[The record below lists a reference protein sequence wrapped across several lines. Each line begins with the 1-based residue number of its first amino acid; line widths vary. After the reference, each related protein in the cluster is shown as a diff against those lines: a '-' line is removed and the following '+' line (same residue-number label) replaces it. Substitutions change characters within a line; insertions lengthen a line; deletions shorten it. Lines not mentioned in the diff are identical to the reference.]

1 MGFWKSFFGG
11 ETDPEEE
18 KKKAAARNFDLL
30 KYDGVKAMRIGQ
42 FDYAV
47 KCFEKALETKEDPEV
62 RDYLSR
68 ALIQTGRLDEAM
80 QQLQLMMRLLP
91 TVVDV
96 KVQAASVAFMM
107 EDYDLMAEISEQA
120 LKQLP
125 NEPMLHLLYAKA
137 EIGRKAYVQAVAR
150 LTASISLRPDLV
162 ESRLLRAQVLFR
174 LGDMGSVQQDMEWL
188 MAHAADNEDVLM
200 LNARLQTAL
209 QHPDEAVSLYGK
221 VIDLN
226 PFRIEAFRERGR
238 LRLEAGDKEG
248 AEADMKMVLEL
259 NPQEMAG
266 VSGEYSAEG
275 IEHKVKQ
282 AYSNMNPFGI

>member
-47 KCFEKALETKEDPEV
+47 NCFEKALETKEDPEV

-120 LKQLP
+120 LKQMP

-137 EIGRKAYVQAVAR
+137 EMAVR
-150 LTASISLRPDLV
+150 HTCRPWP
-162 ESRLLRAQVLFR
+162 
-174 LGDMGSVQQDMEWL
+174 G
-188 MAHAADNEDVLM
+188 
-200 LNARLQTAL
+200 
-209 QHPDEAVSLYGK
+209 
-221 VIDLN
+221 
-226 PFRIEAFRERGR
+226 
-238 LRLEAGDKEG
+238 
-248 AEADMKMVLEL
+248 
-259 NPQEMAG
+259 
-266 VSGEYSAEG
+266 
-275 IEHKVKQ
+275 
-282 AYSNMNPFGI
+282 